1 MKYKFFNTIFTYCIA
16 LHMRGKR
23 KYKQILIGFWF
34 VGCFVETIELVA
46 FKLVSRWQISHRKI
60 NKEKCLRV
68 YVLFNVKV
76 NDFFT
81 VVNLLNFHTYCQV
94 NMNTSTNL
102 LIILTNKL
110 SLSIVCWKKYI
121 YINIYIPMHTYAYI
135 YTYL

>member
-1 MKYKFFNTIFTYCIA
+1 
-16 LHMRGKR
+16 MRGKR

-46 FKLVSRWQISHRKI
+46 IKLVSRWQISHRKI

-81 VVNLLNFHTYCQV
+81 VVNLLNFHTYRQV

-110 SLSIVCWKKYI
+110 SLSIVC
-121 YINIYIPMHTYAYI
+121 
-135 YTYL
+135 